1 MIHLDFIHAA
11 ASPIADYTQKQLS
24 NYFHLLLK
32 EDKTERHIPVE
43 LTFGI
48 PLPDLATPASYDLDD
63 QYQII
68 ATPYHLKIS
77 ASNPRSIL
85 LGVYRLLTELG
96 CRFPMPGIEHEYI
109 PQIRLEEINVYVCE
123 SASFRHRGVCIEG
136 ADSLKNI
143 LDFIDW
149 LPKTGCNSFFVQ
161 HFEPEVFLNNWYSH
175 KYNPLLKAETLSQD
189 KMEQMCRQIDQAIA
203 CRGLLHHRV
212 GHGWTSKAMG
222 IPYACAPAKMAPSKE
237 QRLLLAQVNG
247 VRDFWEEIPSNTNLC
262 YSNPMAQCA
271 FIKGVTEYAA
281 NHPEVDY
288 LHVWL
293 ADEYNNVCECHSCRS
308 TSLTDQY
315 ISLLNEIDSA
325 LVQSGISTHIVLLLY
340 QELLWPPV
348 RQKLVHP
355 ERFTLMF
362 APISRTFNRSYSCR

>member
-109 PQIRLEEINVYVCE
+109 PQIRLEEINV
-123 SASFRHRGVCIEG
+123 
-136 ADSLKNI
+136 
-143 LDFIDW
+143 
-149 LPKTGCNSFFVQ
+149 
-161 HFEPEVFLNNWYSH
+161 
-175 KYNPLLKAETLSQD
+175 
-189 KMEQMCRQIDQAIA
+189 
-203 CRGLLHHRV
+203 
-212 GHGWTSKAMG
+212 
-222 IPYACAPAKMAPSKE
+222 
-237 QRLLLAQVNG
+237 
-247 VRDFWEEIPSNTNLC
+247 
-262 YSNPMAQCA
+262 
-271 FIKGVTEYAA
+271 
-281 NHPEVDY
+281 
-288 LHVWL
+288 
-293 ADEYNNVCECHSCRS
+293 
-308 TSLTDQY
+308 
-315 ISLLNEIDSA
+315 
-325 LVQSGISTHIVLLLY
+325 
-340 QELLWPPV
+340 
-348 RQKLVHP
+348 
-355 ERFTLMF
+355 
-362 APISRTFNRSYSCR
+362 